1 MARPLAES
9 SPHLKDPKT
18 RRRSL
23 IIAVATSSEI
33 EGIGN
38 AFSILGA
45 PELASPARR
54 AKSRT
59 KASVPPATA
68 PKHAR

>member
-1 MARPLAES
+1 MARPLSES
-9 SPHLKDPKT
+9 SPHLKDPES

-23 IIAVATSSEI
+23 VIAVATSSEI

-45 PELASPARR
+45 PELASRARR
-54 AKSRT
+54 AKSRPQPP
-59 KASVPPATA
+59 VPPAIA
-68 PKHAR
+68 PKSGR